1 MLKLFAVALIAIPM
15 SVGSAHAAMK
25 AHGHA
30 LPACADGQQAKATCV
45 CGTAKDKSKRCSKG
59 EWCHAFSG
67 TCSK

>member
-15 SVGSAHAAMK
+15 SVGSVQAK
-25 AHGHA
+25 GHGHA
-30 LPACADGQQAKATCV
+30 LPGCADGQQAKATCM
-45 CGTAKDKSKRCSKG
+45 CGTAKGKSKRCSKG